1 MLLKGDYFHL
11 FYNVFVGTRRRTRL
25 FLFFCPVK
33 SVPIMPFDT
42 EDSILAVI
50 NVREDQQPVEVC
62 GECSMSKCL
71 VIKFVVHMIVV
82 ARQEYAFSKERML

>member
-1 MLLKGDYFHL
+1 MLLKGDYFNL
-11 FYNVFVGTRRRTRL
+11 FYVVFVDTRRRTRL
-25 FLFFCPVK
+25 FLLFCPVK
-33 SVPIMPFDT
+33 SVPIMPFGT

-50 NVREDQQPVEVC
+50 NVREGQQPVKVC
-62 GECSMSKCL
+62 GSMSKCL